1 MVRNFKCKIFIL
13 KIDDGKAHSYC
24 PGHRDEM
31 PSSVTTTNSSMA
43 RKTLAEQIAT
53 LSQPKTDYD
62 IENNELEN
70 DFDGSGSENL
80 GNSDDEHARDHY
92 VKVSKSKLRKPTS
105 AIRGKKYNGEV
116 VSREALYKDD
126 ESQPNFEDGRDDDA
140 SEEDLPEGMGEE
152 DLVEEYNADS
162 IAESDS
168 GASLRSNSDEEN
180 SASDEEAS
188 EEEVSSETKRSRI
201 KQILAHERKHIVNR
215 LSDSATNDALKGYA
229 VLQQQKQF
237 DAFIDLRLKIQKALN
252 TANLLPVDSDTLK
265 NADVA
270 TSKSSSYIKEAT
282 EKCFDL
288 LDSILDLRSH
298 LYTKDNIAT
307 DKFEA
312 KPQKRSLAE
321 YIDATAKYDSVL
333 NNYRGSVLTKWLA
346 KIQNSSGSNAMN
358 AGKFKVIN
366 QSAEQQVTSNLYDMD
381 RLMKRTKLNRRQIK
395 PLGHEY
401 NEKRKE
407 IKNAKQSENEDDLGD
422 ESNTQSR
429 SLNLQEAELIFDDED
444 FYRVLLNDLV
454 DKKIQSSDPTSGLQ
468 FALKGAASTK
478 LKKNVDNKASKGRK
492 LRYHVQEKIAN
503 FDSPRPWLKWNDSQV
518 DEFFAS
524 LLGQKISMKE
534 ASSDEDDDEDDEEAI
549 EVDTGIKL
557 FG

>member
-1 MVRNFKCKIFIL
+1 
-13 KIDDGKAHSYC
+13 
-24 PGHRDEM
+24 
-31 PSSVTTTNSSMA
+31 MA
-43 RKTLAEQIAT
+43 RKTLAEQIAA
-53 LSQPKTDYD
+53 LGQSKTDYD

-70 DFDGSGSENL
+70 AFDESGSDNL

-126 ESQPNFEDGRDDDA
+126 ESQPNFEDGEDDDDV
-140 SEEDLPEGMGEE
+140 SEEDEVEELREE
-152 DLVEEYNADS
+152 DIGDEDLIE
-162 IAESDS
+162 ESDS
-168 GASLRSNSDEEN
+168 GASLRANSDEED
-180 SASDEEAS
+180 SVSDEEES
-188 EEEVSSETKRSRI
+188 EEEAVSSEAKRSRI

-237 DAFIDLRLKIQKALN
+237 DALIDLRLKIQKAL
-252 TANLLPVDSDTLK
+252 TTSNLLPIDNDTVK

-270 TSKSSSYIKEAT
+270 TSKSSSNLKEAT
-282 EKCFDL
+282 EKCFEL
-288 LDSILDLRSH
+288 LDSIFALRSQ
-298 LYTKDNIAT
+298 LYTKDKVVT
-307 DKFEA
+307 DKFEVSP
-312 KPQKRSLAE
+312 KKRNLAE
-321 YIDATAKYDSVL
+321 YIDATVKYDSVL

-346 KIQNSSGSNAMN
+346 KIQNSSGSNAIN
-358 AGKFKVIN
+358 AGKFKVLN
-366 QSAEQQVTSNLYDMD
+366 QSAEQQVTSNLYDME
-381 RLMKRTKLNRRQIK
+381 RLLKRTKLNRRQIK

-407 IKNAKQSENEDDLGD
+407 GENSEKILDHDDEVEE
-422 ESNTQSR
+422 ESNKQTR
-429 SLNLQEAELIFDDED
+429 SLNLQESELIFDDED

-534 ASSDEDDDEDDEEAI
+534 ASSDEEEDEEEEAAI
-549 EVDTGIKL
+549 EMDTGIQL

>member
-1 MVRNFKCKIFIL
+1 
-13 KIDDGKAHSYC
+13 
-24 PGHRDEM
+24 
-31 PSSVTTTNSSMA
+31 MA
-43 RKTLAEQIAT
+43 RKTLAEQIAA
-53 LSQPKTDYD
+53 LGQSKTDYD
-62 IENNELEN
+62 IENNELETGY
-70 DFDGSGSENL
+70 DESGSEGL

-126 ESQPNFEDGRDDDA
+126 ESEPNFEDEDIEDE
-140 SEEDLPEGMGEE
+140 SEEDDVEDMGEE
-152 DLVEEYNADS
+152 GEEDEEEANED
-162 IAESDS
+162 SDS
-168 GASLRSNSDEEN
+168 GASLRANSDEED
-180 SASDEEAS
+180 SAS
-188 EEEVSSETKRSRI
+188 EEEQVEDEASTEAKRSRI
-201 KQILAHERKHIVNR
+201 KQILAHERKHIVSR
-215 LSDSATNDALKGYA
+215 LSDSATSDALKGYA

-237 DAFIDLRLKIQKALN
+237 DALIDLRLKIQKAL
-252 TANLLPVDSDTLK
+252 TTSNLLPIDQDTFQ

-270 TSKSSSYIKEAT
+270 TKKSSSNIKEAT

-288 LDSILDLRSH
+288 LDSILKLRSQ
-298 LYTKDNIAT
+298 LYTKDNVVS
-307 DKFEA
+307 DKFEVLPA
-312 KPQKRSLAE
+312 KRNLAD
-321 YIDATAKYDSVL
+321 YVDATVKYDSVL
-333 NNYRGSVLTKWLA
+333 NTYRGSVLTKWLA

-358 AGKFKVIN
+358 AGKFKVLN

-381 RLMKRTKLNRRQIK
+381 RLLKRTKLNRRQIK

-407 IKNAKQSENEDDLGD
+407 SEQLEETKDEDEIEDD
-422 ESNTQSR
+422 SIKQSR
-429 SLNLQEAELIFDDED
+429 SLNLQESELIFDDED

-534 ASSDEDDDEDDEEAI
+534 ASSDEEDEGDDEEVVEA
-549 EVDTGIKL
+549 DTGIQL